1 MTDQP
6 HPPASPDETP
16 TTPAGPLH
24 PEHTYASAPAMTPG
38 PPIPP
43 PGTAPTAAW
52 SPAPPAAPPRHG
64 TPVGLIIGAIV
75 GGIVLLCLAFG
86 AGGLAGWA
94 VGSHF
99 VEKASFTQQLGR
111 EQARDHLAPGQK
123 RVPGQRQNGLG
134 PTRTEPREGTE
145 GRNGTTTPSPT
156 PTPTPSPTL

>member
-16 TTPAGPLH
+16 TTPAASVH

-38 PPIPP
+38 PP
-43 PGTAPTAAW
+43 PGTTPTAAW
-52 SPAPPAAPPRHG
+52 TTAPPAVPPRHG

-99 VEKASFTQQLGR
+99 GEKASFTQQLGR

-123 RVPGQRQNGLG
+123 HVPGQRQNGLG
-134 PTRTEPREGTE
+134 PTRIEPHEGTE
-145 GRNGTTTPSPT
+145 GRDGTTTPSPT
-156 PTPTPSPTL
+156 PTPTPSATL